1 MLGPGLVGGLLKIL
15 LTTLGKLGQR
25 AGQVLGHAVGALD
38 SGEERATVD
47 HFVSHT
53 ERKILVLCW
62 QSVRLARQNQSVT
75 FFS

>member
-53 ERKILVLCW
+53 
-62 QSVRLARQNQSVT
+62 
-75 FFS
+75 

>member
-53 ERKILVLCW
+53 EKEREKFWFCAG
-62 QSVRLARQNQSVT
+62 SP
-75 FFS
+75 